1 MTPYNAA
8 LITGAS
14 SGIGR
19 ALALELAAPGTT
31 LHLNGRNAARLE
43 DTALACRA
51 KGATVHAN
59 VLDVTD
65 ALAMQAWIAQ
75 AGPLDL
81 VIANA
86 GISAG
91 TGIGE
96 PETAP
101 QARAIF
107 AVNLDGA
114 LNTILPAMTVMH
126 AQAARHGKR
135 GTIAAIASIAAFLPT
150 PTAPAYGASKAA
162 LYAWAYASA
171 PAARLAGIQL
181 AVVCPGFIRTA
192 MTAPNKFRMPGLMD
206 AEPAARLILTRLA
219 AGHDRIVFPWW
230 MGLLARTLALLP
242 ITRRILAAQPGKPA
256 LPDPS

>member
-1 MTPYNAA
+1 MTPYKAA

-31 LHLNGRNAARLE
+31 LHLNGRNGARLE
-43 DTALACRA
+43 GTALACRA

-96 PETAP
+96 PETAA

-114 LNTILPAMTVMH
+114 LNTILPAMTLM
-126 AQAARHGKR
+126 R
-135 GTIAAIASIAAFLPT
+135 GEMASEI
-150 PTAPAYGASKAA
+150 
-162 LYAWAYASA
+162 
-171 PAARLAGIQL
+171 ARLRDLAEENDHIKPEELIALVDRERQL
-181 AVVCPGFIRTA
+181 AEVIENART
-192 MTAPNKFRMPGLMD
+192 RLD
-206 AEPAARLILTRLA
+206 AVRLIWKA
-219 AGHDRIVFPWW
+219 P
-230 MGLLARTLALLP
+230 P
-242 ITRRILAAQPGKPA
+242 N
-256 LPDPS
+256 